1 MNELTKAPVVM
12 GFGDMERLAVSI
24 AKSGLFGMKTPEQ
37 ALVLMAISQAE
48 GRHPALAARDYDVIS
63 GRPAKKAEAM
73 LRDFLEAGGKTQWHA
88 LSDEIADATFSH
100 PSGGSVR
107 IMWNM
112 ERAAKAGLGGKDN
125 WKKFPRQMLRSRT
138 VSEGVRTVWPMA
150 TSGMHVPEET
160 VDFTGTTLDAE
171 PEAPPLRAAAAA
183 TPRAP
188 RVTEKAERTDDQ
200 WRVWLTKLR
209 DSCATLYRRDEVVEI
224 AGKTTVADAAATGPA
239 WVQREIASILAE
251 NYARFGSD
259 DGDAASED
267 LDDVHIVG
275 EEKLASGD

>member
-1 MNELTKAPVVM
+1 MNAVVTTTTPL
-12 GFGDMERLAVSI
+12 GYADIERLAASI
-24 AKSGLFGMKTPEQ
+24 AQSGLFGIKTKDQ
-37 ALVLMAISQAE
+37 AIALMMIAHAE
-48 GRHPALAARDYDVIS
+48 GRHPALAARDYDVIQ

-73 LRDFLEAGGKTQWHA
+73 LRDFLEAGGKVQWHA

-100 PSGGSVR
+100 PAGGSVR
-107 IMWNM
+107 VSWDM
-112 ERAAKAGLGGKDN
+112 ERASKAGLGGKDN

-183 TPRAP
+183 TPRPP
-188 RVTEKAERTDDQ
+188 RVTEKTERTDDQ

-209 DSCATLYRRDEVVEI
+209 DSCATLYRREDVVEV
-224 AGKTTVADAAATGPA
+224 AGKATVADAAATAPD
-239 WVQREIASILAE
+239 WVRREISSILAE
-251 NYARFGSD
+251 NYARFPD
-259 DGDAASED
+259 DDTEEQPED
-267 LDDVHIVG
+267 ERADEPVV
-275 EEKLASGD
+275 